1 MNPQKPLSVLIC
13 ALGGEGGGVLTQWM
27 VDAARLEGY
36 PAQAT
41 SIPGVAQRTGATTY
55 YLEIFPQALQNPHEQ
70 SIVFGLNPLPGQLDL
85 LISSELLE
93 AARQVS
99 NAMSSK
105 EKTMVISSTGR
116 VLTTAEK
123 MQMQDGRVDSKHLIS
138 LIEQFSHTNY
148 FIDMLSLSQQAST
161 VISSVMLGCIAASGL
176 LPMSVQAFKK
186 VVGDQSPTQKASLKG
201 FNFGFEAI
209 QNQKQQ
215 LSYLSSVLGDMDA
228 STTSHEQAVQTQKTS
243 FPIAQGS
250 QFPVALHEHLGLAY
264 ERIKRYQNER
274 YADLFLVRLE
284 RIYSAEKGVD
294 GQSLRVTQ
302 ESLKRLAVLMC
313 FDDLIQVAHL
323 KLSAARFERIAKEV
337 KSGDLDLLK
346 IYEHFK
352 PGVEELAALLPQSL
366 AKSLLSWHSAR
377 LSKGLTPLSLPIKL
391 ASHSIHGALMLRFL
405 VACKPLRTIS
415 SRFHEEQALI
425 DSWVNDVVGATERSI
440 TLGLEISKCANLIK
454 GYGSTHER
462 SRENFNHIL
471 RHVFD
476 PSKFENPEDCAKAIS
491 VAHATAM
498 KDEGG
503 QAFDQAMLGLGL
515 PQRAP
520 RYQPIRW
527 MSKSE
532 MLKNRLN

>member
-201 FNFGFEAI
+201 FNLGFEAI

-215 LSYLSSVLGDMDA
+215 LSYLSSVLGDLDA

-264 ERIKRYQNER
+264 E
-274 YADLFLVRLE
+274 A
-284 RIYSAEKGVD
+284 
-294 GQSLRVTQ
+294 
-302 ESLKRLAVLMC
+302 
-313 FDDLIQVAHL
+313 
-323 KLSAARFERIAKEV
+323 
-337 KSGDLDLLK
+337 
-346 IYEHFK
+346 
-352 PGVEELAALLPQSL
+352 
-366 AKSLLSWHSAR
+366 
-377 LSKGLTPLSLPIKL
+377 
-391 ASHSIHGALMLRFL
+391 
-405 VACKPLRTIS
+405 
-415 SRFHEEQALI
+415 
-425 DSWVNDVVGATERSI
+425 
-440 TLGLEISKCANLIK
+440 
-454 GYGSTHER
+454 
-462 SRENFNHIL
+462 
-471 RHVFD
+471 
-476 PSKFENPEDCAKAIS
+476 
-491 VAHATAM
+491 
-498 KDEGG
+498 
-503 QAFDQAMLGLGL
+503 
-515 PQRAP
+515 
-520 RYQPIRW
+520 
-527 MSKSE
+527 
-532 MLKNRLN
+532 

>member
-1 MNPQKPLSVLIC
+1 MNHQKPLSVLIC

-55 YLEIFPQALQNPHEQ
+55 YLEIFPQALQNSNEQ

-105 EKTMVISSTGR
+105 SKTMVISSTGR

-123 MQMQDGRVDSKHLIS
+123 MQMQDGRVDSKHLIA

-148 FIDMLSLSQQAST
+148 FVDMLSLSQQAST

-176 LPMSVQAFKK
+176 LPMSAEAFKQ
-186 VVGDQSPTQKASLKG
+186 VIGDQSPSQKASLKG
-201 FNFGFEAI
+201 FNLGFEAL

-215 LSYLSSVLGDMDA
+215 LSYLSSVLNDMGASTQSAQALETHDA
-228 STTSHEQAVQTQKTS
+228 SL
-243 FPIAQGS
+243 PIAQRS
-250 QFPVALHEHLGLAY
+250 KFPLALHEHLGMAD
-264 ERIKRYQNER
+264 ERLKHYQDR
-274 YADLFLVRLE
+274 SYADLFLTRLE
-284 RIYSAEKGVD
+284 RIYNAEMAVD
-294 GQSLRVTQ
+294 AQSLLVTQ

-313 FDDLIQVAHL
+313 FDDLIQVARL
-323 KLSAARFERIAKEV
+323 KLSAARFHRIAKEV
-337 KSGDLDLLK
+337 KLGESDLLK
-346 IYEHFK
+346 IYDHFK
-352 PGVEELAALLPQSL
+352 PGVEELAALLPKTL
-366 AKSLLSWHSAR
+366 AKGLLSWHASR
-377 LSKGLTPLSLPIKL
+377 LSKGLSPLALPIKL
-391 ASHSIHGALMLRFL
+391 ASHSIHGALMLKFL

-415 SRFHEEQALI
+415 SRFQDEQALI
-425 DSWVNDVVGATERSI
+425 DSWVDDVVNATERSLA
-440 TLGLEISKCANLIK
+440 LGLEVAKCANLIK

-471 RHVFD
+471 RHVFKA
-476 PSKFENPEDCAKAIS
+476 SKFENPEDCAKAIS
-491 VAHATAM
+491 VARSTAM

-503 QAFDQAMLGLGL
+503 QAFDQTMQGLGL

-532 MLKNRLN
+532 MSKNRLN